1 MTRKT
6 KAEIA
11 AEQYEQNLAD
21 WETLRGAWMH
31 RVVTVILA
39 ACNYSYIF
47 VVREH
52 DGVVRFSALDERE
65 TSFYG
70 CELPVTLPVE
80 MNWNLVYELEYIE
93 RAIQDQ
99 RDRDEEARV
108 LAEKRKSALNKLTPE
123 DREVLG
129 LT

>member
-1 MTRKT
+1 MNK
-6 KAEIA
+6 
-11 AEQYEQNLAD
+11 
-21 WETLRGAWMH
+21 
-31 RVVTVILA
+31 
-39 ACNYSYIF
+39 
-47 VVREH
+47 
-52 DGVVRFSALDERE
+52 